1 MCYRRIEWYKCMRP
15 VLLTVDDNPQV
26 VRAIERDLRRQYGKR
41 FRVLKAESGQE
52 ALKLVKKL
60 KLRNEILALLL
71 PDQRMPHMS
80 GVFLLEEIM
89 NIFPEAKRVLL
100 TAYADTESCS

>member
-41 FRVLKAESGQE
+41 FRVLKAE
-52 ALKLVKKL
+52 
-60 KLRNEILALLL
+60 
-71 PDQRMPHMS
+71 
-80 GVFLLEEIM
+80 
-89 NIFPEAKRVLL
+89 
-100 TAYADTESCS
+100 